1 MNEGIRCIN
10 NKGKTVNGTFDFF
23 RALYRAIK
31 NRAILFPYLLINL
44 FKQRYISTI
53 KSYNYLKWKNNGL
66 NFFENTTYI
75 HTIPLIKLY
84 KISEKE
90 KYTLHT
96 IACLTTFTYAFHH
109 TYVENLLKGPEYDI
123 LIYFLRKFCAHVP
136 IYLTMFLC
144 KKQHTAE

>member
-10 NKGKTVNGTFDFF
+10 NKGKTVNGAFDFF

-31 NRAILFPYLLINL
+31 NRTILFPYLLINL
-44 FKQRYISTI
+44 FKQRYISSI

-84 KISEKE
+84 KVSEKE
-90 KYTLHT
+90 KYTLHI
-96 IACLTTFTYAFHH
+96 IAHHH

-123 LIYFLRKFCAHVP
+123 LIYFLRQFCVP
-136 IYLTMFLC
+136 IYLTMFPC

>member
-1 MNEGIRCIN
+1 MKEFVASTT
-10 NKGKTVNGTFDFF
+10 KEKQSMVLDFF

-31 NRAILFPYLLINL
+31 NRTILFRYLLINL
-44 FKQRYISTI
+44 FKQRYISSI

-84 KISEKE
+84 KVSEKE

-96 IACLTTFTYAFHH
+96 IACLTTFTSAFHN
-109 TYVENLLKGPEYDI
+109 TCVENLLKGPEYDI
-123 LIYFLRKFCAHVP
+123 LIYFLRQFCVP
-136 IYLTMFLC
+136 IYLTMFPC
-144 KKQHTAE
+144 KKQHTEE

>member
-84 KISEKE
+84 KVSEKE
-90 KYTLHT
+90 KYTLHI
-96 IACLTTFTYAFHH
+96 IACLTTFTSAFHN
-109 TYVENLLKGPEYDI
+109 TCVENLLKGPEYDI
-123 LIYFLRKFCAHVP
+123 LIYFLRQFCVP
-136 IYLTMFLC
+136 IYLTMFPC
-144 KKQHTAE
+144 KKQHTEE

>member
-53 KSYNYLKWKNNGL
+53 KSYNYLK
-66 NFFENTTYI
+66 
-75 HTIPLIKLY
+75 
-84 KISEKE
+84 
-90 KYTLHT
+90 
-96 IACLTTFTYAFHH
+96 
-109 TYVENLLKGPEYDI
+109 
-123 LIYFLRKFCAHVP
+123 
-136 IYLTMFLC
+136 
-144 KKQHTAE
+144 